1 MDEEAAGN
9 EDAASDGRWS
19 ETSHT
24 LEGAALEDARSYFV
38 NQYRRQLRELCPDQS
53 SRSLASRVGALR
65 RRLSQSC
72 WAAVQGL
79 STQRLEGTFL
89 QEWSTY
95 EFQVTHTYRPGRG
108 RAEPVD

>member
-72 WAAVQGL
+72 WAAAQGL
-79 STQRLEGTFL
+79 STQPRRNLL
-89 QEWSTY
+89 AR
-95 EFQVTHTYRPGRG
+95 V
-108 RAEPVD
+108 VNL